1 MARRKKRSIWGSLII
16 IVLFALFYNIILGL
30 ALIACLIGI
39 GYWWFKK
46 KYLIRVSTINE
57 LMNLSPSEFER
68 AIATL
73 LTDLGYRDVKVTG
86 GAGDLGRDITC
97 RDMNGRT
104 VMVQCKR
111 YSRNHPVGSPEIQL
125 FIGMLITEYK
135 ADRGIYVTT
144 SYLTQP
150 AMKLAHKHGI
160 EVWDRDRLADLLA
173 ERKRRI
179 KGIRSRIA
187 DQTIR

>member
-1 MARRKKRSIWGSLII
+1 MARRRRGSIWGSLII
-16 IVLFALFYNIILGL
+16 IILFALLYNVMLGL
-30 ALIACLIGI
+30 ALITCLIVI

-73 LTDLGYRDVKVTG
+73 LMDLGYRNVKVTG
-86 GAGDLGRDITC
+86 GAGDLERDITC
-97 RDMNGRT
+97 KDKNGRT

-111 YSRNHPVGSPEIQL
+111 YSQNHPVGSPEIQL
-125 FIGMLITEYK
+125 FIGMLVTEHK

-150 AMKLAHKHGI
+150 AMKLARKHGI

-173 ERKRRI
+173 ERMKRTN
-179 KGIRSRIA
+179 GH
-187 DQTIR
+187 